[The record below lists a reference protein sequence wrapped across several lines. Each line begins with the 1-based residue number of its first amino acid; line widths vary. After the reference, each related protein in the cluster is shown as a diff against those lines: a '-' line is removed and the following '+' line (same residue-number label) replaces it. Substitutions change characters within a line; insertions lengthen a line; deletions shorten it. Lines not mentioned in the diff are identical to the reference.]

1 MQRRAVIAGVSAFL
15 AVFAAGTVL
24 VSLLRHADAAGG
36 GASPSAVTPGP
47 SSPQPE
53 PGPSVDAYVAWVPGG
68 LPPGFG
74 AKIAALPTIGQIAV
88 VAADTTWMTSSSD
101 KDGALVDQ
109 PPSPYMIPID
119 AAAIDPGAYAKFLPP
134 ETQAIVANLQDGQG
148 ILGQTSARLRHLGPG
163 GVMRFLGGASVTI
176 IGVLPDEFV
185 GAAELVVTRATG
197 ASIGI
202 AHNRYFLFQPS
213 AGLRPADA
221 QLQKRFR
228 GLLPPGLQYPVVQ
241 VHAPGETKYLRMGD
255 AVLPQA
261 LIKKR
266 FGEWSG
272 RPQPGNSG
280 FIEIDP
286 TWIQGHIVTVTLP
299 VLGRVSCNKKL
310 IPQLR
315 ATMDQVVA
323 SGLEAT
329 IHEYD
334 ECFSARSALSSPSAS
349 ISAHAW
355 GAAIDVNADVNRFG
369 TPPAQDPALVE
380 LMKRWGFAWGG
391 DWIVP
396 DGMHFEYLGPP
407 NRGPSTG

>member
-1 MQRRAVIAGVSAFL
+1 LQRRAVIAGVSAFL
-15 AVFAAGTVL
+15 AVFVTGTML

-36 GASPSAVTPGP
+36 SASPSASSTATASPKPESGP
-47 SSPQPE
+47 SL
-53 PGPSVDAYVAWVPGG
+53 DAYLAWVPGG
-68 LPPGFG
+68 LPSGFG

-88 VAADTTWMTSSSD
+88 VAADNTWMTSSSD

-134 ETQAIVANLQDGQG
+134 ETRAIVANLQDGQG
-148 ILGQTSARLRHLGPG
+148 ILGQSSARLRHIGPG
-163 GVMRFLGGASVTI
+163 GVMRFLGGTSVTI
-176 IGVLPDEFV
+176 IGVLPDALV

-202 AHNRYFLFQPS
+202 THNRYLLFQPS
-213 AGLRPADA
+213 AGLRPADG
-221 QLQKRFR
+221 QLENRFR

-266 FGEWSG
+266 FGEWAG

-280 FIEIDP
+280 SVEIDP
-286 TWIQGHIVTVTLP
+286 SWVQAHIVTVTLP

-315 ATMDQVVA
+315 AAMDQVVA
-323 SGLEAT
+323 SGLQAT
-329 IHEYD
+329 IHAYD
-334 ECFSARSALSSPSAS
+334 GCFSAQSALSSPSAS
-349 ISAHAW
+349 ISHNAW
-355 GAAIDVNADVNRFG
+355 GAAIDINADVNRFG
-369 TPPAQDPALVE
+369 TPPVQDPALVE
-380 LMKRWGFAWGG
+380 LMKRSGFAWGG

-396 DGMHFEYLGPP
+396 NGMHFEYLHSS
-407 NRGPSTG
+407 NRP